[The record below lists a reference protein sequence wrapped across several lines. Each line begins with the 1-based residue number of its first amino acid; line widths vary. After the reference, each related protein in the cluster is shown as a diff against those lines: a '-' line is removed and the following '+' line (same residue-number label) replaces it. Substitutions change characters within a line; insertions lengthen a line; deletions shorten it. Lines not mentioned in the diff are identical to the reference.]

1 MAGVALVVHF
11 MRIIGEVTELEEM
24 LDALVHHRARDA

>member
-11 MRIIGEVTELEEM
+11 MRIICEMPELEEV
-24 LDALVHHRARDA
+24 LDALVHH